1 MINFLGKG
9 QNFIYVA
16 CCIGAAC
23 LLFAFF
29 TKEIPYGQYV
39 TNKVKVYDQANKEY
53 LYLNL
58 VVDVESN
65 CYYVREVISP
75 TTGRSIEANYGGNA
89 FGQKCNFTL
98 MGEER
103 SISGRM
109 TAQPMY
115 SVTLTAKDIPV
126 SALDRIQNDFF
137 NFAWRAVLLAFL
149 IFTTYN
155 ANKKPKNT
163 E

>member
-1 MINFLGKG
+1 MLKFLGKG
-9 QNFIYVA
+9 ENFVYVA
-16 CCIGAAC
+16 CCIGAA
-23 LLFAFF
+23 LLLLAFF
-29 TKEIPYGQYV
+29 TKDIPYGQYV
-39 TNKVKVYDQANKEY
+39 TNQVKVYDQANKEY

-58 VVDVESN
+58 VVDVEN
-65 CYYVREVISP
+65 DCYFVREVISP
-75 TTGRSIEANYGGNA
+75 TNGKVIEADYSGNT

-98 MGEER
+98 VGEER
-103 SISGRM
+103 SLSGRL

-115 SVTLTAKDIPV
+115 SVTITQKDLPV

-137 NFAWRAVLLAFL
+137 NFAVRAALLAFL